1 GPWRL
6 HGCNCRCGTG
16 GNAGLQTD
24 PAPPSSRARESYRTW
39 LPRILQDDDSSF
51 RVAGNGVERMG
62 DSERIDAVPVPEL
75 HFIHRMLLSVFVGGH
90 RYSPAIVGLLPFPC
104 PLFPVHRIAIPDVA
118 RFTAVGPGNHARQ
131 LPYPCKVSFILDA
144 CRCLAGGVQGE
155 SCWFSADCERHQ
167 ISPAVSAKLAPLD
180 NSSSSIRASSRSIF
194 MIPTSSRSCRCRSLS
209 ISLGLAR
216 SVRVCSRTVHVRIR
230 ADADGEPFPASLEA
244 SRRDCF
250 LLADASALSRV
261 ALLMRLSDLR
271 HPDLPAGAS
280 PPARCRRAR

>member
-1 GPWRL
+1 FLSLENPDADARRNLRVWRL
-6 HGCNCRCGTG
+6 PDPFLDG
-16 GNAGLQTD
+16 AG
-24 PAPPSSRARESYRTW
+24 
-39 LPRILQDDDSSF
+39 
-51 RVAGNGVERMG
+51 
-62 DSERIDAVPVPEL
+62 
-75 HFIHRMLLSVFVGGH
+75 
-90 RYSPAIVGLLPFPC
+90 
-104 PLFPVHRIAIPDVA
+104 
-118 RFTAVGPGNHARQ
+118 
-131 LPYPCKVSFILDA
+131 
-144 CRCLAGGVQGE
+144 
-155 SCWFSADCERHQ
+155 HQ

-216 SVRVCSRTVHVRIR
+216 SVRVCSRTVQVRVR

-280 PPARCRRAR
+280 PPARCRRARRRGCRVPRLMGWLRRSCGGSE